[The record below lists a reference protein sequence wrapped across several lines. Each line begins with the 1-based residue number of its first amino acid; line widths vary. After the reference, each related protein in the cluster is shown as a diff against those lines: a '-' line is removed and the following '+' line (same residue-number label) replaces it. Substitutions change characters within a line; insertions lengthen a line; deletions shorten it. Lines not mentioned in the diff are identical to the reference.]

1 MRSVLTLAVSAA
13 LLASVAACGS
23 GGTAATGQGALNG
36 VTFTVGAK
44 DFAEQ
49 NILAEM
55 TAALLRANGA
65 SAQAKEIK
73 GSVNTRKALE
83 AGEVDMYWEYTG
95 TAWITY
101 LKNDKPIG
109 DPKQQ
114 YDEVAKQDLERN
126 GIAWLP
132 SAGFNNTYALAVR
145 KEKADELHLKSMSDL
160 AALAKSKPADVT
172 ICVESEFAAREDG
185 LPGLLK
191 AYGVNVPPDNIKTL
205 DTGVIYT
212 ETDKGQSCTF
222 GEVFTTDGR
231 IKALD
236 LTALTDDRQFFPVY
250 QGAPTLKKTTL
261 DKYPQIKDILAPLSQ
276 KLTTEVMRDL
286 NAKADVDGEDFK
298 DIAQEW
304 LKKEGLLT

>member
-1 MRSVLTLAVSAA
+1 MRSVMILAISAAA
-13 LLASVAACGS
+13 LLTGACGGS
-23 GGTAATGQGALNG
+23 DTQATGQGSLNG
-36 VTFTVGAK
+36 ATFTVGAK

-65 SAQAKEIK
+65 EAQAKEIK
-73 GSVNTRKALE
+73 GSINTRKALE
-83 AGEVDMYWEYTG
+83 AGEVDLYWEYTG

-101 LKNDKPIG
+101 LKNEKPLS

-114 YDEVAKQDLERN
+114 YDEVAKQDQERN

-132 SAGFNNTYALAVR
+132 NASFNNTYALAVR
-145 KEKADELHLKSMSDL
+145 KEKGDELTVTSMSDL
-160 AALAKSKPADVT
+160 AALAKSRPNEVT

-191 AYGVNVPPDNIKTL
+191 AYGIEIPQSNIKTL

-212 ETDKGQSCTF
+212 ETDKGESCTF
-222 GEVFTTDGR
+222 GEVFATDGR

-236 LTALTDDRQFFPVY
+236 LTVLRDDKQFFPVY

-261 DKYPQIKDILAPLSQ
+261 DKHPQIKDILAPLSQ
-276 KLTTEVMRDL
+276 KLTTEVVRDL

-298 DIAQEW
+298 DIATEW
-304 LKKEGLLT
+304 LKKEGLLR

>member
-1 MRSVLTLAVSAA
+1 MRRTLAAVL
-13 LLASVAACGS
+13 LLASLTACGS
-23 GGTAATGQGALNG
+23 KNEATGQGPLNG
-36 VTFTVGAK
+36 AKFTVGAK
-44 DFAEQ
+44 DFSEQ

-55 TAALLRANGA
+55 TADLLRKNGA
-65 SAQAKEIK
+65 TAEAKEIK

-83 AGEVDMYWEYTG
+83 SGDIDLYWEYTG

-114 YDEVAKQDLERN
+114 YDAVAKQDLDRN
-126 GIAWLP
+126 GISWLP
-132 SAGFNNTYALAVR
+132 NAGFNNTYALAIR
-145 KEKADELHLKSMSDL
+145 TEKADELHLKSMSDL
-160 AALAKSKPADVT
+160 AALSKSHPADAT

-191 AYGVNVPPDNIKTL
+191 TYGIDIPKDNIKTL

-212 ETDKGQSCTF
+212 ETKKGESCNF
-222 GEVFTTDGR
+222 GEVFATDGR
-231 IKALD
+231 IKSLG
-236 LTALTDDRQFFPVY
+236 LTVLADDKSFFPVY

-261 DKYPQIKDILAPLSQ
+261 DKYPQLADILAPMTE
-276 KLTTEVMRDL
+276 KLTTEVMREL

-298 DIAQEW
+298 TIASDW
-304 LKKEGLLT
+304 LKQEGLLT